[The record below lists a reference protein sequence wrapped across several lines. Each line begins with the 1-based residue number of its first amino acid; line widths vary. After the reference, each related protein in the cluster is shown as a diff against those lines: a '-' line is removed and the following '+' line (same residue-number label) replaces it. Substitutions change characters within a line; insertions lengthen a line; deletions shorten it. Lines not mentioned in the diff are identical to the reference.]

1 VPGQDQ
7 TAPSDHVSTDT
18 PEADTTAAP
27 AADDA
32 DREPAGRG
40 AGIRRIVAA
49 PAARVCILIAAAIG
63 VIYNLVGF
71 PGLRQIGS
79 YYRIDLDV
87 YRIGGTALANGVAL
101 YGPMPPTALGKSL
114 PFTYPPLAA
123 IVFSPMSAISLGEA
137 SIALTVLSLL
147 LLFATVVVTLTS
159 IGVLP
164 ERTMLWIAGA
174 AFAGALLLEP
184 VYSTLNYGQINI
196 VLMALVAAD
205 CLLKKTPW
213 PRGALVGLVA
223 AVKLTPAVFV
233 LYFLL
238 RKDFRA
244 AVVTAVSFVA
254 GSAIGFAVS
263 FTDSKQY
270 WTDTLIDSNRI
281 GKPAYA
287 ANQSITGMLARL
299 GLDPS
304 LRTPLWILAS
314 AAVLVVTVLAARKAL
329 AADMP
334 ALALTVTALFGLLVS
349 PVSWSHHW
357 VWVVPTLLIL
367 GHLAYTR
374 RSLGWALW
382 VATGTALFVVAPH
395 WRLSPG
401 RSSGLGW
408 PLWDQFLA
416 SSYVW
421 WGLATLVLVAAA
433 GVTGRPKRIAAD
445 ELSRVPAPVA

>member
-1 VPGQDQ
+1 GGPV
-7 TAPSDHVSTDT
+7 T
-18 PEADTTAAP
+18 
-27 AADDA
+27 
-32 DREPAGRG
+32 
-40 AGIRRIVAA
+40 
-49 PAARVCILIAAAIG
+49 LG

-71 PGLRQIGS
+71 PGLRHLGS

-101 YGPMPPTALGKSL
+101 YGQMPPTELGKSL

-137 SIALTVLSLL
+137 STALTALSML
-147 LLFATVVVTLTS
+147 LLFAT
-159 IGVLP
+159 GVLTLMSVGALP
-164 ERTMLWIAGA
+164 ASTLLWTAGA

-184 VYSTLNYGQINI
+184 VYSTLDYGQVNI
-196 VLMALVAAD
+196 VLMALVVAD

-244 AVVTAVSFVA
+244 TVVTAVSFA
-254 GSAIGFAVS
+254 LGTAIGFAVS

-281 GKPAYA
+281 GRPAYP

-304 LRTPLWILAS
+304 VRTPLWMLAS
-314 AAVLVVTVLAARKAL
+314 LAVLVVTVLAARKAL
-329 AADMP
+329 SAGLP
-334 ALALTVTALFGLLVS
+334 ALALTATALFGLLVS

-357 VWVVPTLLIL
+357 VWVVPTLLVL
-367 GHLAYTR
+367 AHLAYTS
-374 RSLGWALW
+374 RSLGWAAW
-382 VATGTALFVVAPH
+382 AAAGTALFVVAPH
-395 WRLSPG
+395 WRLAPG
-401 RSSGLGW
+401 RTSGLDW

-421 WGLATLVLVAAA
+421 WGLATLILVATVGVARRPEPVATGERSRVAAA
-433 GVTGRPKRIAAD
+433 A
-445 ELSRVPAPVA
+445 

>member
-1 VPGQDQ
+1 MPGQDQ
-7 TAPSDHVSTDT
+7 TAPRDLAT
-18 PEADTTAAP
+18 ADTGTDEKPAGHGTAEP
-27 AADDA
+27 DPTA
-32 DREPAGRG
+32 DRSG
-40 AGIRRIVAA
+40 ADRRRFTLGPVA
-49 PAARVCILIAAAIG
+49 RLGILIAATVG

-71 PGLRQIGS
+71 PGLRHLGG

-101 YGPMPPTALGKSL
+101 YGQMPPTELGKSL

-137 SIALTVLSLL
+137 STALTALSML
-147 LLFATVVVTLTS
+147 LLFATAVLTLTS
-159 IGVLP
+159 IGALP
-164 ERTMLWIAGA
+164 ERTLLWTAGA
-174 AFAGALLLEP
+174 AFGGALVLEP
-184 VYSTLNYGQINI
+184 VYSTLDYGQINI
-196 VLMALVAAD
+196 VLMTLVTAD

-244 AVVTAVSFVA
+244 TAVTAASFVA
-254 GSAIGFAVS
+254 GTAVGFAVS

-281 GKPAYA
+281 GRPAYP

-304 LRTPLWILAS
+304 VRTPLWVLAS
-314 AAVLVVTVLAARKAL
+314 AAVLVVTVLAARRAL
-329 AADMP
+329 AAGMP
-334 ALALTVTALFGLLVS
+334 ALALTVTAVFGLLVS

-367 GHLAYTR
+367 GHLAYTG
-374 RSLGWALW
+374 RSLGWAVW
-382 VATGTALFVVAPH
+382 AATGAAVFVVAPH
-395 WRLSPG
+395 WRLAPG
-401 RSSGLGW
+401 RLSGLGW

-421 WGLATLVLVAAA
+421 WGLVTLVLIATVGVAQRPAA
-433 GVTGRPKRIAAD
+433 VAESEPD
-445 ELSRVPAPVA
+445 RVPAAVG

>member
-1 VPGQDQ
+1 M
-7 TAPSDHVSTDT
+7 STDT
-18 PEADTTAAP
+18 PAAARQPVSASTDAGP
-27 AADDA
+27 A
-32 DREPAGRG
+32 RTG
-40 AGIRRIVAA
+40 AGIRSVVLGPLTRAV
-49 PAARVCILIAAAIG
+49 ILIAAAIG

-71 PGLRQIGS
+71 PGLRQLGS

-101 YGPMPPTALGKSL
+101 YGQMPPTALGKSL

-137 SIALTVLSLL
+137 STALTALSLV
-147 LLFATVVVTLTS
+147 LLFATAVVTLTS
-159 IGVLP
+159 IGALP
-164 ERTMLWIAGA
+164 ERTLLWTAGA
-174 AFAGALLLEP
+174 AFAGALVLEP
-184 VYSTLNYGQINI
+184 VYSTLDYGQINI

-244 AVVTAVSFVA
+244 VLVTAVGFAA
-254 GSAIGFAVS
+254 GTAVGFAVS
-263 FTDSKQY
+263 FTDSRQY

-281 GKPAYA
+281 GRPAYP

-304 LRTPLWILAS
+304 LRTPLWMLAS
-314 AAVLVVTVLAARKAL
+314 VVVLIVTALAARRAL
-329 AADMP
+329 SAGMP
-334 ALALTVTALFGLLVS
+334 ALALSVTALFGLLVS

-357 VWVVPTLLIL
+357 VWVVPTLLVL

-382 VATGTALFVVAPH
+382 VAAGAALFVVAPH
-395 WRLSPG
+395 WLLTPG
-401 RSSGLGW
+401 RTSGLGW

-421 WGLATLVLVAAA
+421 WGLATLVLVAAV
-433 GVTGRPKRIAAD
+433 GVTGSATRIAAD
-445 ELSRVPAPVA
+445 ERSRVPAPVA